1 MRKPKDFISSHAA
14 GSLLVLFFII
24 SLVGMGVE
32 TRRQLINPTGL
43 IKGTASAVQYIF
55 SSIEGFISGTINSI
69 GELNDLRK
77 EYLSL
82 QEQVKEYQMV
92 KQDLDS
98 LKLENDRLR
107 RQLGFSIDQVY
118 RHVPAHIIAM
128 DPGSLFNGM
137 TIDKGNRDGVAV
149 DMPVIAYQDGR
160 QGLVGKV
167 VSAGVHTSMILP
179 LFDQEC
185 YVAARFSESRYE
197 GLVGGSDR
205 KDGTLYMRYIKKRA
219 KDEIHSGDIV
229 VTSGLRS
236 IYPGEIPIGE
246 IFKIEAPEWQPSLI
260 VEIEPV
266 IDFSRLEYVFVLQQ
280 ERK

>member
-1 MRKPKDFISSHAA
+1 MRKPKDFISSHAS
-14 GSLLVLFFII
+14 GSLLVLCVIV

-32 TRRQLINPTGL
+32 TRRRIINPSGL
-43 IKGTASAVQYIF
+43 VKGTASAVQYIF
-55 SSIEGFISGTINSI
+55 SSIEGFVSGTINSI
-69 GELNDLRK
+69 GELNDLRE

-98 LKLENDRLR
+98 LKMENDRLR
-107 RQLGFSIDQVY
+107 RQLGFSIDQEY

-128 DPGSLFNGM
+128 DPGTLFNGM

-149 DMPVIAYQDGR
+149 DMPVIAYQDGK

-167 VSAGVHTSMILP
+167 ISAGTHTAMILP
-179 LFDQEC
+179 VFDQEC
-185 YVAARFSESRYE
+185 YVAARFAESRYE

-205 KDGTLYMRYIKKRA
+205 KDGTLYMRYVKKRA
-219 KDEIHSGDIV
+219 RNEIHTGNTV

-236 IYPGEIPIGE
+236 IYPGEIPIGDV
-246 IFKIEAPEWQPSLI
+246 IKIEAPEWQPSLI

-280 ERK
+280 EKK